1 MLVKYEINPVRVV
14 SKNKSVLDLFPVF
27 YFFAGQMLTSSY
39 QNVQGRVTAG
49 FCNCRVSILSN
60 EDRDTLQTLHLQD
73 FWALSTS
80 FHLFP
85 DTWFTYANGIPRCF
99 RLYTWRTKLHEG
111 RAISSNSIWSLMCSL
126 VEETYLASSFQKV
139 GHLSGQVCARGFH
152 RRELCA
158 KVFTH

>member
-1 MLVKYEINPVRVV
+1 MTVKSIRPAKSIRFSVLDFLLGLLFFLVGRLLTSYYQNVRGRVAAGLSNREINPTREINPV
-14 SKNKSVLDLFPVF
+14 SVLDSLLVPFLFF
-27 YFFAGQMLTSSY
+27 LAGQMLTSSY

-85 DTWFTYANGIPRCF
+85 DT
-99 RLYTWRTKLHEG
+99 
-111 RAISSNSIWSLMCSL
+111 
-126 VEETYLASSFQKV
+126 
-139 GHLSGQVCARGFH
+139 
-152 RRELCA
+152 
-158 KVFTH
+158 